1 MDDVICRNEDIP
13 KVDLLS
19 NKNAILLEF
28 EYGGHVDYH
37 GECEIDGKVGY
48 KRFFQDLILRYI
60 DDLDAFSKK
69 L

>member
-19 NKNAILLEF
+19 NKNAILLEC

-37 GECEIDGKVGY
+37 GECRVDGKVSY
-48 KRFFQDLILRYI
+48 KRFF
-60 DDLDAFSKK
+60 
-69 L
+69 